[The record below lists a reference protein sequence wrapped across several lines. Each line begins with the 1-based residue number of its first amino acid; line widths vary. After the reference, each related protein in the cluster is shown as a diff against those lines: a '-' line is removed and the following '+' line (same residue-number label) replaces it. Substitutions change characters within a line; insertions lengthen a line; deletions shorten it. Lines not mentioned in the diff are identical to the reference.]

1 MNYNFNEE
9 FYPTP
14 KSLLEKI
21 FEGVDWSQVQT
32 ILEPSA
38 GKGDIVEFIKSYAKE
53 NAYRLPI
60 HSNMDV
66 DCIESDPNLQAIL
79 QKKGFRL
86 IHDDFLTFHTWKQYD
101 LIVMNPPF
109 SCGDKHLLHA
119 LELQEDGGN
128 IICILNAETI
138 RNPYSMLRQSLM
150 LQLQDLNAD
159 ITYMQHEFES
169 AERKTSVEIAVVKVS
184 IPKKERDSK
193 IFTDLKK
200 ARRLAD
206 SIDAEETMLAEKD
219 YIKAAV
225 KQFELETEAGIRLIR
240 EYKAMKPY
248 MLRSFKDEGFTGK
261 DPILYLTMDKYS
273 SCSSEVTEN
282 EFLKVVRLKYWTI
295 IFNDDRFISGMT
307 TNLLKEYRSQI
318 NKLEDYDFSYF
329 NVKTLQADIS
339 KKLVKGVEECI
350 VKLFDELSFQYAYS
364 DELSKN
370 IHYYN
375 GWKTNKAW
383 IINKK
388 VILPQMNAWG
398 LFSGS
403 YDPCA
408 YELKSKLAD
417 IEKALDYLNGSVS
430 NEDDLANALRA
441 AKLDER
447 TKKIPLKYFTVT
459 FYKKGTCHIEFTDLE
474 LLKKLNIFGSQQ
486 KGWLPPA
493 YGKKSYSDMDKEEQD
508 VIDEFEG
515 VESYM
520 ETLIHPESYLYDSYD
535 SVKALEMAG

>member
-14 KSLLEKI
+14 KSLLNKI
-21 FEGVDWSQVQT
+21 FDGVDWQQVDT

-38 GKGDIVEFIKSYAKE
+38 GKGDIIEFIQNSEEAHRYHHNFE
-53 NAYRLPI
+53 I
-60 HSNMDV
+60 
-66 DCIESDPNLQAIL
+66 DCIEKDPNLQAVL
-79 QKKGFRL
+79 KQKGFRL
-86 IHDDFLTFHTWKQYD
+86 VHDDFFTFHTWKQYD

-109 SCGDKHLLHA
+109 SCGDKHLLNA
-119 LELQEDGGN
+119 LKLQEDGGN
-128 IICILNAETI
+128 VICILNAETLK
-138 RNPYSMLRQSLM
+138 NPYSVTRQALALRLE
-150 LQLQDLNAD
+150 DLHAD
-159 ITYMQHEFES
+159 VSYMQNEFVS

-184 IPKKERDSK
+184 IPKKERDSR
-193 IFTDLKK
+193 IFSELRESKQMSEQTVQEQT
-200 ARRLAD
+200 
-206 SIDAEETMLAEKD
+206 SLAEND

-240 EYKAMKPY
+240 EYQAMKPY
-248 MLRSFKDEGFTGK
+248 MLRSLSGGNLAKNDS
-261 DPILYLTMDKYS
+261 ILYLTMDKYNP
-273 SCSSEVTEN
+273 CSPEVTEN
-282 EFLKVVRLKYWTI
+282 EFLKVVRLKYWTS
-295 IFNDDRFISGMT
+295 IFNDSRFTGHMT
-307 TNLLKEYRSQI
+307 SNLLSEYRTQI
-318 NKLEDYDFSYF
+318 NTLADYDFSCF
-329 NVKTLQADIS
+329 NIKTIQADIA

-350 VKLFDELSFQYAYS
+350 VKLFDELSFQYSYS
-364 DELSKN
+364 DELGRN

-388 VILPQMNAWG
+388 VILPWMDAWG
-398 LFSGS
+398 RYNTS
-403 YDPCA
+403 YDPA
-408 YELKSKLAD
+408 SYEIIEKLAD
-417 IEKALDYLNGSVS
+417 IEKALDYLSGRSG
-430 NEDDLANALRA
+430 NERCIHETLRE
-441 AKLDER
+441 AKKAEQ

-493 YGKKSYSDMDKEEQD
+493 YGKKSYSDMDEEEKK

-520 ETLIHPESYLYDSYD
+520 ETMTNSDYYLYSASDSI
-535 SVKALEMAG
+535 KCLEMAS